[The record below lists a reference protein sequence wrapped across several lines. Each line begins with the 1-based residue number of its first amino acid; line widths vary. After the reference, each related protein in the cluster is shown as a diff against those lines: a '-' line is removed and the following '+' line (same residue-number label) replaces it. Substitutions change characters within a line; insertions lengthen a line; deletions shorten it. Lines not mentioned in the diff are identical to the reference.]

1 VRASVRTLA
10 FLSFIWLALCA
21 ASIWLILK
29 NTQSVG
35 LALLSVLAIFV
46 LGGLAVTLIAL
57 FQKISVVDEQQRRL
71 ERFQSEWQA
80 TQNSLRQLLS
90 QRDQLGLL
98 VQLLHHFVLATTRQD
113 ILLTLLKELPP
124 FLWLDRMEIVA
135 FDGTVIYGA
144 WDASSGE
151 ISIEEVSNQGESR
164 LPPWAQE
171 RTIRSISQTF
181 DELLVPVV
189 TDESVIALMK
199 LTRSR
204 EKPFSTDELRFLEAV
219 ANQTALALERVKLIA
234 FLENLSIT
242 DALTG
247 IANRRHFEWRL
258 SEEVERARR
267 YKYPLSALL
276 LDLDH
281 FKQVNDNYGHQIGD
295 TVLQQ
300 VAQRL
305 KNSLRRTDFLARYG
319 GEEFVVLAPQTP
331 AERAIILGERLR
343 QVIAESPIT
352 VADDLQIRI
361 TLSVGIAVFPDHAQ
375 NESELI
381 GAADAALYKAK
392 QMGRNRVCMFE
403 PELVKGGGKNVRA

>member
-1 VRASVRTLA
+1 MLTSVRTLA
-10 FLSFIWLALCA
+10 VLSFLWLILCGI
-21 ASIWLILK
+21 SIWLILK
-29 NTQSVG
+29 NTQSIG
-35 LALLSVLAIFV
+35 LVLLSVLALSV
-46 LGGLAVTLIAL
+46 LGFLAATLGLLMQRVS
-57 FQKISVVDEQQRRL
+57 KVDEQQKRL
-71 ERFQSEWQA
+71 ENLQSEWQA
-80 TQNSLRQLLS
+80 TQESLRQLLS

-124 FLWLDRMEIVA
+124 FLWLDKMEVVV
-135 FDGTVIYGA
+135 FDATTLYGT
-144 WDASSGE
+144 WDVLSE
-151 ISIEEVSNQGESR
+151 QISIEEMANQSEGK
-164 LPPWAQE
+164 LPSWAREQLPK
-171 RTIRSISQTF
+171 SITQTF
-181 DELLVPVV
+181 DFVLVPVI
-189 TDESVIALMK
+189 TDDAVIALMR
-199 LTRSR
+199 LSR
-204 EKPFSTDELRFLEAV
+204 PSKKPFTADELRFLEAV

-258 SEEVERARR
+258 SEEIERARR
-267 YKYPLSALL
+267 YKYPLSALM

-295 TVLQQ
+295 IVLQQ

-305 KNSLRRTDFLARYG
+305 RRILRRTDFLARYG
-319 GEEFVVLAPQTP
+319 GEEFIVLAPQTP
-331 AERAIILGERLR
+331 ADRALILAERLR
-343 QVIAESPIT
+343 QVIAESPIP
-352 VADDLQIRI
+352 VADNLQIHI
-361 TLSVGIAVFPDHAQ
+361 TISIGVAVFPNHAQ

-403 PELVKGGGKNVRA
+403 PDS

>member
-1 VRASVRTLA
+1 VLTSVRTLA
-10 FLSFIWLALCA
+10 VLSFLWLILCGI
-21 ASIWLILK
+21 SIWLILK
-29 NTQSVG
+29 NTQSIG
-35 LALLSVLAIFV
+35 LVLLSVLALSV
-46 LGGLAVTLIAL
+46 LGFLAATLGLLMQRVS
-57 FQKISVVDEQQRRL
+57 KVDEQQKRL
-71 ERFQSEWQA
+71 ENLQSEWQA
-80 TQNSLRQLLS
+80 TQESLRQLLS

-124 FLWLDRMEIVA
+124 FLWLDKMEVVV
-135 FDGTVIYGA
+135 FDAITLYGT
-144 WDASSGE
+144 WDVLSE
-151 ISIEEVSNQGESR
+151 QISIEEMANQSEGK
-164 LPPWAQE
+164 LPSWAREQLPK
-171 RTIRSISQTF
+171 SITQTF
-181 DELLVPVV
+181 DFVLVPVI
-189 TDESVIALMK
+189 TDDAVIALMR
-199 LTRSR
+199 LSR
-204 EKPFSTDELRFLEAV
+204 PSKKPFTADELRFLEAV

-258 SEEVERARR
+258 SEEIERARR
-267 YKYPLSALL
+267 YKYPLSALM

-281 FKQVNDNYGHQIGD
+281 FKQDNDNYGHQIGD
-295 TVLQQ
+295 IVLQQ

-305 KNSLRRTDFLARYG
+305 RRILRRTDFLARYG
-319 GEEFVVLAPQTP
+319 GEEFIVLAPQTP
-331 AERAIILGERLR
+331 ADRALILAERLR
-343 QVIAESPIT
+343 QVIAESPIP
-352 VADDLQIRI
+352 VADNLQIHI
-361 TLSVGIAVFPDHAQ
+361 TISIGVAVFPNHAQ

>member
-1 VRASVRTLA
+1 VLTSVRTLA
-10 FLSFIWLALCA
+10 VLSFLWLILCGI
-21 ASIWLILK
+21 SIWLILK
-29 NTQSVG
+29 NTQSIG
-35 LALLSVLAIFV
+35 LVLLSVLALSV
-46 LGGLAVTLIAL
+46 LGFLAATLGLLMQRVS
-57 FQKISVVDEQQRRL
+57 KVDEQQKRL
-71 ERFQSEWQA
+71 ENLQSEWQA
-80 TQNSLRQLLS
+80 TQESLRQLLS

-124 FLWLDRMEIVA
+124 FLWLDKMEVVV
-135 FDGTVIYGA
+135 FDAITLYGT
-144 WDASSGE
+144 WDVLSE
-151 ISIEEVSNQGESR
+151 QISIEEMANQSEGK
-164 LPPWAQE
+164 LPSWARE
-171 RTIRSISQTF
+171 LLPKSITQTF
-181 DELLVPVV
+181 DFVLVPVI
-189 TDESVIALMK
+189 TDDAVIALMR
-199 LTRSR
+199 LSR
-204 EKPFSTDELRFLEAV
+204 PSKKPFTADELRFLEAV

-258 SEEVERARR
+258 SEEIERARR
-267 YKYPLSALL
+267 YKYPLSALM

-295 TVLQQ
+295 IVLQQ

-305 KNSLRRTDFLARYG
+305 RRILRRTDFLARYG
-319 GEEFVVLAPQTP
+319 GEEFIVLAPQTP
-331 AERAIILGERLR
+331 ADRALILAERLR
-343 QVIAESPIT
+343 QVIAESPIP
-352 VADDLQIRI
+352 VADNLQIHI
-361 TLSVGIAVFPDHAQ
+361 TISIGVAVFPNHAQ

>member
-1 VRASVRTLA
+1 MLTSVRTLA
-10 FLSFIWLALCA
+10 VLSFLWLILCGI
-21 ASIWLILK
+21 SIWLILK
-29 NTQSVG
+29 NTQSIG
-35 LALLSVLAIFV
+35 LVLLSVLALSV
-46 LGGLAVTLIAL
+46 LGFLAATLGLLMQRVS
-57 FQKISVVDEQQRRL
+57 KVDEQQKRL
-71 ERFQSEWQA
+71 ENLQSEWQA
-80 TQNSLRQLLS
+80 TQESLRQLLS

-124 FLWLDRMEIVA
+124 FLWLDKMEVVV
-135 FDGTVIYGA
+135 FDAITLYGT
-144 WDASSGE
+144 WDVLSE
-151 ISIEEVSNQGESR
+151 QISIEEMANQSEGK
-164 LPPWAQE
+164 LPSWARE
-171 RTIRSISQTF
+171 LLPKSITQTF
-181 DELLVPVV
+181 DFVLVPVI
-189 TDESVIALMK
+189 TDDAVIALMR
-199 LTRSR
+199 LSR
-204 EKPFSTDELRFLEAV
+204 PSKKPFTADELRFLEAV

-258 SEEVERARR
+258 SEEIERARR
-267 YKYPLSALL
+267 YKYPLSALM

-295 TVLQQ
+295 IVLQQ

-305 KNSLRRTDFLARYG
+305 RRILRRTDFLARYG
-319 GEEFVVLAPQTP
+319 GEEFIVLAPQTP
-331 AERAIILGERLR
+331 ADRALILAERLR
-343 QVIAESPIT
+343 QVIAESPIP
-352 VADDLQIRI
+352 VADNLQIHI
-361 TLSVGIAVFPDHAQ
+361 TISIGVAVFPNHAQ

>member
-1 VRASVRTLA
+1 MRASVRTLA
-10 FLSFIWLALCA
+10 FLSFIWLALCV

-29 NTQSVG
+29 NNQSVG

-57 FQKISVVDEQQRRL
+57 FHKISVVDEQQRRL

-80 TQNSLRQLLS
+80 TQDSLKQLLS
-90 QRDQLGLL
+90 QPDQLGLL

-151 ISIEEVSNQGESR
+151 ISIEEVPNQGESR

-181 DELLVPVV
+181 DTLLVPVV

-295 TVLQQ
+295 IVLQQ

-352 VADDLQIRI
+352 ADDLQIRI

>member
-1 VRASVRTLA
+1 VRATVRTLA
-10 FLSFIWLALCA
+10 ILSLIWLTLCA
-21 ASIWLILK
+21 ANIWLILK
-29 NTQSVG
+29 STQSVG
-35 LALLSVLAIFV
+35 LALLSTLAILV
-46 LGGLAVTLIAL
+46 LGGLATTLIAL
-57 FQKISVVDEQQRRL
+57 FQRINLFDEQQKRL
-71 ERFQSEWQA
+71 ESLPSEWQA
-80 TQNSLRQLLS
+80 TQESLRQLLS

-113 ILLTLLKELPP
+113 ILLALLRELPP
-124 FLWLDRMEIVA
+124 FLWLDKMEVVA
-135 FDGTVIYGA
+135 FDGTVIYGV
-144 WDASSGE
+144 WDAISGQIRVEEMSS
-151 ISIEEVSNQGESR
+151 QGEVK
-164 LPPWAQE
+164 LPSWARE
-171 RTIRSISQTF
+171 KTSRSISQTF
-181 DELLVPVV
+181 DALLVPVV
-189 TDESVIALMK
+189 TDESVIALMR

-295 TVLQQ
+295 IVLQQ

-305 KNSLRRTDFLARYG
+305 KSSLRRTDFLARYG

-331 AERAIILGERLR
+331 AERAVILGERLR

-392 QMGRNRVCMFE
+392 QMSRNRVCMFE
-403 PELVKGGGKNVRA
+403 PELAKGGGKNVRA

>member
-1 VRASVRTLA
+1 VLTSVRTLA
-10 FLSFIWLALCA
+10 VLSFLWLILCGI
-21 ASIWLILK
+21 SIWLILK
-29 NTQSVG
+29 NTQSIG
-35 LALLSVLAIFV
+35 LVLLSVLALSV
-46 LGGLAVTLIAL
+46 LGFLAATLGLLMQRVS
-57 FQKISVVDEQQRRL
+57 KVDEQQKRL
-71 ERFQSEWQA
+71 ENLQSEWQA
-80 TQNSLRQLLS
+80 TQESLRQLLS

-124 FLWLDRMEIVA
+124 FLWLDKMEVVV
-135 FDGTVIYGA
+135 FDAITLYGT
-144 WDASSGE
+144 WDVLSE
-151 ISIEEVSNQGESR
+151 QISIEEMANQSEGK
-164 LPPWAQE
+164 LPSWAREQLPK
-171 RTIRSISQTF
+171 SITQTF
-181 DELLVPVV
+181 DFVLVPVI
-189 TDESVIALMK
+189 TDDAVIALMR
-199 LTRSR
+199 LSR
-204 EKPFSTDELRFLEAV
+204 PSKKPFTADELRFLEAV

-258 SEEVERARR
+258 SEEIERARR
-267 YKYPLSALL
+267 YKYPLSALM

-295 TVLQQ
+295 IVLQQ

-305 KNSLRRTDFLARYG
+305 RRILRRTDFLARYG
-319 GEEFVVLAPQTP
+319 GEEFIVLAPQTP
-331 AERAIILGERLR
+331 ADRALILAERLR
-343 QVIAESPIT
+343 QVIAESPIP
-352 VADDLQIRI
+352 VADNLQIHI
-361 TLSVGIAVFPDHAQ
+361 TISIGVAVFPNHAQ

>member
-1 VRASVRTLA
+1 VLTSVRTLA
-10 FLSFIWLALCA
+10 VLSFLWLILCGI
-21 ASIWLILK
+21 SIWLILK
-29 NTQSVG
+29 NTQSIG
-35 LALLSVLAIFV
+35 LVLLFVLALSVLGFLAAT
-46 LGGLAVTLIAL
+46 LGLLMQRVS
-57 FQKISVVDEQQRRL
+57 KVDEQQKRL
-71 ERFQSEWQA
+71 ENLQSEWQA
-80 TQNSLRQLLS
+80 TQESLRQLLS

-124 FLWLDRMEIVA
+124 FLWLDKMEVVV
-135 FDGTVIYGA
+135 FDAITLYGT
-144 WDASSGE
+144 WDVLSE
-151 ISIEEVSNQGESR
+151 QISIEEMANQSEGK
-164 LPPWAQE
+164 LPSWAREQLPK
-171 RTIRSISQTF
+171 SITQTF
-181 DELLVPVV
+181 DFVLVPVI
-189 TDESVIALMK
+189 TDDAVIALMR
-199 LTRSR
+199 LSR
-204 EKPFSTDELRFLEAV
+204 PSKKPFTADELRFLEAV

-258 SEEVERARR
+258 SEEIERARR
-267 YKYPLSALL
+267 YKYPLSALM

-295 TVLQQ
+295 IVLQQ

-305 KNSLRRTDFLARYG
+305 RRILRRTDFLARYG
-319 GEEFVVLAPQTP
+319 GEEFIVLAPQTP
-331 AERAIILGERLR
+331 ADRALILAERLR
-343 QVIAESPIT
+343 QVIAESPIP
-352 VADDLQIRI
+352 VADNLQIHI
-361 TLSVGIAVFPDHAQ
+361 TISIGVAVFPNHAQ

>member
-1 VRASVRTLA
+1 MLTSVRTLA
-10 FLSFIWLALCA
+10 VLSFLWLILCGI
-21 ASIWLILK
+21 SIWLILK
-29 NTQSVG
+29 NTQSIG
-35 LALLSVLAIFV
+35 LVLLSVLALSV
-46 LGGLAVTLIAL
+46 LGFLAATLGLLMQRVS
-57 FQKISVVDEQQRRL
+57 KVDEQQKRL
-71 ERFQSEWQA
+71 ENLQSEWQA
-80 TQNSLRQLLS
+80 TQESLRQLLS

-124 FLWLDRMEIVA
+124 FLWLDKMEVIV
-135 FDGTVIYGA
+135 FDAITLYGT
-144 WDASSGE
+144 WDVLSE
-151 ISIEEVSNQGESR
+151 QISIEEMANQSEGK
-164 LPPWAQE
+164 LPSWAREQLPK
-171 RTIRSISQTF
+171 SITQTF
-181 DELLVPVV
+181 DFVLVPVI
-189 TDESVIALMK
+189 TDDAVIALMR
-199 LTRSR
+199 LSR
-204 EKPFSTDELRFLEAV
+204 PSKKPFTADELRFLEAV

-258 SEEVERARR
+258 SEEIERARR
-267 YKYPLSALL
+267 YKYPLSALM

-295 TVLQQ
+295 IVLQQ

-305 KNSLRRTDFLARYG
+305 RRILRRTDFLARYG
-319 GEEFVVLAPQTP
+319 GEEFIVLAPQTP
-331 AERAIILGERLR
+331 ADRALILAERLR
-343 QVIAESPIT
+343 QVIAESPIP
-352 VADDLQIRI
+352 VADNLQIHI
-361 TLSVGIAVFPDHAQ
+361 TISIGVAVFPNHAQ

>member
-10 FLSFIWLALCA
+10 FLSFIWLALCV

-80 TQNSLRQLLS
+80 TQDSLKQLLS

-171 RTIRSISQTF
+171 RTIRGISRTF
-181 DELLVPVV
+181 DALLVPVV

-295 TVLQQ
+295 IVLQQ

>member
-1 VRASVRTLA
+1 MRASIRTLA
-10 FLSFIWLALCA
+10 FLSFIWLALCI

-46 LGGLAVTLIAL
+46 LGGLAITLIAL

-71 ERFQSEWQA
+71 ESLQSEWQA
-80 TQNSLRQLLS
+80 TQDSLRLLLS

-151 ISIEEVSNQGESR
+151 INIEEVSNQGEGR
-164 LPPWAQE
+164 LPSWTQE
-171 RTIRSISQTF
+171 RTMRGIFQTF
-181 DELLVPVV
+181 DALLVPVV
-189 TDESVIALMK
+189 TDESVIALMR

-295 TVLQQ
+295 IVLQQ

-305 KNSLRRTDFLARYG
+305 KSSLRRTDFLARYG

-352 VADDLQIRI
+352 VSDDLQIRI

-403 PELVKGGGKNVRA
+403 PELVKGGGKNVRV

>member
-1 VRASVRTLA
+1 VLTSVRTLA
-10 FLSFIWLALCA
+10 VLSFLWLILCGI
-21 ASIWLILK
+21 SIWLILK
-29 NTQSVG
+29 NTQSIG
-35 LALLSVLAIFV
+35 LVLLSVLALSV
-46 LGGLAVTLIAL
+46 LGFLAATLGLLMQRVS
-57 FQKISVVDEQQRRL
+57 KVDEQQKRL
-71 ERFQSEWQA
+71 ENLQSEWQA
-80 TQNSLRQLLS
+80 TQESLRQLLS

-124 FLWLDRMEIVA
+124 FLWLDKMEVIV
-135 FDGTVIYGA
+135 FDAITLYGT
-144 WDASSGE
+144 WDVLSE
-151 ISIEEVSNQGESR
+151 QISIEEMANQSEGK
-164 LPPWAQE
+164 LPSWAREQLPK
-171 RTIRSISQTF
+171 SITQTF
-181 DELLVPVV
+181 DFVLVPVI
-189 TDESVIALMK
+189 TDDAVIALMR
-199 LTRSR
+199 LSR
-204 EKPFSTDELRFLEAV
+204 PSKKPFTADELRFLEAV

-258 SEEVERARR
+258 SEEIERARR
-267 YKYPLSALL
+267 YKYPLSALM

-295 TVLQQ
+295 IVLQQ

-305 KNSLRRTDFLARYG
+305 RRILRRTDFLARYG
-319 GEEFVVLAPQTP
+319 GEEFIVLAPQTP
-331 AERAIILGERLR
+331 ADRALILAERLR
-343 QVIAESPIT
+343 QVIAESPIP
-352 VADDLQIRI
+352 VADNLQIHI
-361 TLSVGIAVFPDHAQ
+361 TISIGVAVFPNHAQ

>member
-1 VRASVRTLA
+1 VLTSVRTLA
-10 FLSFIWLALCA
+10 VLSFLWLILCGI
-21 ASIWLILK
+21 SIWLILK
-29 NTQSVG
+29 NTQSIG
-35 LALLSVLAIFV
+35 LVLLSVLALSV
-46 LGGLAVTLIAL
+46 LGFLAATLGLLMQRVS
-57 FQKISVVDEQQRRL
+57 KVDEQQKRL
-71 ERFQSEWQA
+71 ENLQSEWQA
-80 TQNSLRQLLS
+80 TQESLRQLLS

-124 FLWLDRMEIVA
+124 FLWLDKMEVIV
-135 FDGTVIYGA
+135 FDAITLYGT
-144 WDASSGE
+144 WDVLSE
-151 ISIEEVSNQGESR
+151 QISIEEMANQSEGK
-164 LPPWAQE
+164 LPSWAREQLPK
-171 RTIRSISQTF
+171 SITQTF
-181 DELLVPVV
+181 DFVLVPVI
-189 TDESVIALMK
+189 TDDAVIALMR
-199 LTRSR
+199 LSR
-204 EKPFSTDELRFLEAV
+204 PSKKPFTADELRFLEAV

-258 SEEVERARR
+258 SEEIERARR
-267 YKYPLSALL
+267 YKYPLSALM

-295 TVLQQ
+295 IVLQQ

-305 KNSLRRTDFLARYG
+305 RRILRRTDFLARYG
-319 GEEFVVLAPQTP
+319 GEEFIVLAPQTP
-331 AERAIILGERLR
+331 ADRALILAERLR
-343 QVIAESPIT
+343 QVIAESPIP
-352 VADDLQIRI
+352 VADNLQIHI
-361 TLSVGIAVFPDHAQ
+361 TISIGVAVFPNHAQ

-381 GAADAALYKAK
+381 GAADSALYKAK